1 MLLKSVQGIIRRAA
15 EDAGL
20 YAMFEYPVVFWDTY
34 DHGRIDVA
42 WFRKNERTPIAVFE
56 IEGINVQKKSLTQ
69 DMRKFMWANCENRY
83 LVLYTTRHGAPLVKN
98 NEKELQNLMSRLTN
112 VVDSAP
118 EFTTPKVL
126 PDFSSFRNAI
136 NKIAKKIGNS

>member
-1 MLLKSVQGIIRRAA
+1 MLLKSVQDIIKSAA
-15 EDAGL
+15 EDSGL
-20 YAMFEYPVVFWDTY
+20 YVMFEYPVVFWDTY

-42 WFRKNERTPIAVFE
+42 WFRENEQTPAAVFE

-83 LVLYTTRHGAPLVKN
+83 LVLYTTRHGATLVKN

-118 EFTTPKVL
+118 EFTQPKVL
-126 PDFSSFRNAI
+126 PDFSNFRHVI
-136 NKIAKKIGNS
+136 NQIAKIIGNA